1 MAEQPAYA
9 SDTLLPVTGMA
20 DKRPKGPE
28 RRDRYIDRAQRKRL
42 LAGVGPDAL
51 IRALAEVAAEPHQT
65 AFTKLVCELERLL
78 PREVQSPSLT
88 ECGKRIEQAI
98 RDCRRGLGE
107 PAEVPPDTRLNP
119 AEPAQSFRISE
130 SLLTKK
136 RRHGTGPPKPVKRA
150 IRDFRQGL
158 GEPAEAPAPDTLL
171 NTCEAAQCLG
181 VSESFLAKA
190 RMQSTGPPYRK
201 LGRSVRYAPGD
212 LNQYLLA
219 CSRTSTA
226 DQQALPK
233 PVARQR
239 TALPQARKN
248 IPPPKRGR
256 APA

>member
-136 RRHGTGPPKPVKRA
+136 RR
-150 IRDFRQGL
+150 Q
-158 GEPAEAPAPDTLL
+158 APDRRSRS
-171 NTCEAAQCLG
+171 
-181 VSESFLAKA
+181 SEPFATSGRGLA
-190 RMQSTGPPYRK
+190 
-201 LGRSVRYAPGD
+201 
-212 LNQYLLA
+212 
-219 CSRTSTA
+219 SR
-226 DQQALPK
+226 QKHPLPT
-233 PVARQR
+233 PS
-239 TALPQARKN
+239 
-248 IPPPKRGR
+248 
-256 APA
+256 

>member
-1 MAEQPAYA
+1 MTTREPRAY
-9 SDTLLPVTGMA
+9 SGDDGHRHRRPGELPWQRHPLPTPFSTLRARA

-28 RRDRYIDRAQRKRL
+28 RRDWDSDLIGGRAEVTET
-42 LAGVGPDAL
+42 GIPVT
-51 IRALAEVAAEPHQT
+51 IRGDPVAAEPPVAEPVRDSGQ
-65 AFTKLVCELERLL
+65 RL
-78 PREVQSPSLT
+78 
-88 ECGKRIEQAI
+88 GKR
-98 RDCRRGLGE
+98 
-107 PAEVPPDTRLNP
+107 
-119 AEPAQSFRISE
+119 
-130 SLLTKK
+130 
-136 RRHGTGPPKPVKRA
+136 
-150 IRDFRQGL
+150 
-158 GEPAEAPAPDTLL
+158 AEAPASDALL

-190 RMQSTGPPYRK
+190 RMQGTGPRYRK
-201 LGRSVRYAPGD
+201 LGRSVRYAQGD

-226 DQQALPK
+226 DQQASPK